1 MLRKVDAPVYKGGH
15 TIYTAGNFTMGLFSG
30 TRPHGLG
37 VRNGKLKAA
46 PSSPNAVSSQ
56 STEKRHAIAPLAYT
70 GTREEVIR
78 KLRSI
83 IGDTPRARIVVES
96 PDYLHV
102 EYESALL
109 GFIDD
114 VEFYLPAYEKAIQV
128 RSASR
133 IGYSDFGV
141 NRKRIENVRARL
153 TQAGA

>member
-1 MLRKVDAPVYKGGH
+1 
-15 TIYTAGNFTMGLFSG
+15 MGLLSG

-37 VRNGKLKAA
+37 VKNGKLKPA

-56 STEKRHAIAPLAYT
+56 STDKTHAIAPLAYA

-83 IGDTPRARIVVES
+83 IGDTPRARIVEET
-96 PDYLHV
+96 PDYLYV

-109 GFIDD
+109 GFVDD
-114 VEFYLPAYEKAIQV
+114 VEFYMPAYEKAIQV

-133 IGYSDFGV
+133 VGYSDFGV
-141 NRKRIENVRARL
+141 NRKRIEDIRAKL
-153 TQAGA
+153 QQAGA